1 MAASTAPS
9 SSLCNRLHSL
19 YVTPSSFSI
28 TLKFPPTPISH
39 KPPNLN
45 LKSHSLTPSPLSLY
59 HLHLD
64 SAAFDAFEG
73 DQDSANA
80 EQVQEPKAEHS
91 ENSEQEEDDQKVSD
105 SNEAGRIYAGNLSFS
120 MSERVRYR

>member
-59 HLHLD
+59 HLRLA

-73 DQDSANA
+73 DQDKTNA
-80 EQVQEPKAEHS
+80 EQVQEPKAERS

-105 SNEAGRIYAGNLSFS
+105 SNEAGRIYAGNFPFS
-120 MSERVRYR
+120 MRERVRYR